1 MAAWAA
7 FGGLVLCAGARR
19 LTLASR
25 VGHALPD
32 DSNDCWVDACAVRWV
47 IAPRFILPRRL

>member
-1 MAAWAA
+1 VAAWAA

-32 DSNDCWVDACAVRWV
+32 DSNDCWVDAFAVRLV
-47 IAPRFILPRRL
+47 IAPRFI